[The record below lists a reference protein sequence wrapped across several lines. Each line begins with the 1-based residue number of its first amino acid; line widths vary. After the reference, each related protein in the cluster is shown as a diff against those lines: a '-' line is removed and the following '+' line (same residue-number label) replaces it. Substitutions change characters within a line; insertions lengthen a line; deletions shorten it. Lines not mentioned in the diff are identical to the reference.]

1 MIILII
7 SILLLILLVIALCIG
22 IKISKMTFFCA
33 FPRTIAYGN
42 PNKLVYIH
50 LKGFFFI
57 ISNDLFGN
65 DVIYSN
71 EASNMMFQYN
81 LKPTLNAEEVMNS
94 KKVLNIE
101 ILDTVT
107 NQTMSYTV
115 QNSNKALAVKFFI
128 KYKELMQLIHKK

>member
-1 MIILII
+1 MIFV
-7 SILLLILLVIALCIG
+7 ILLLILIVVIAICISFG
-22 IKISKMTFFCA
+22 LKLSKMTFFCA
-33 FPRTIAYGN
+33 FPRTAAYGD

-57 ISNDLFGN
+57 ISKDLFGN

-71 EASNMMFQYN
+71 EAVNMMFQYN
-81 LKPTLNAEEVMNS
+81 LKPTMNPEEILNS

-115 QNSNKALAVKFFI
+115 QHSNKHMAIKFFT
-128 KYKELMQLIHKK
+128 KYRELMQLIHKK